1 MQTAHVRAA
10 RKERRSSQMKELKTF
25 LYSGP
30 ALSLPSM
37 IVIGRTLGLKKTAV
51 YVSLVVVMA
60 TISGMAFGAVVA

>member
-37 IVIGRTLGLKKTAV
+37 IVIGRKTAV